1 MRKVERQKLIMKII
15 GEKVISTLGQLQ
27 KELKGEGVSV
37 DTATISRDVRELG
50 LVRGADE
57 TGMLRYTAPGQPA
70 VAATPAKALTSRFV
84 REIDWSGNI
93 IVIKTLSGTA
103 AMVGEILDKLKW
115 KQICGTVAGDN
126 TLIVVVTRNYSAAD
140 VASKLKREVFK

>member
-1 MRKVERQKLIMKII
+1 MTKVDRQRLITKII

-27 KELKGEGVSV
+27 KELRAEGVSV

-57 TGMLRYTAPGQPA
+57 SGVIRYSAPGQPA
-70 VAATPAKALTSRFV
+70 LVQAPAKALTTKFV
-84 REIDWSGNI
+84 REVEWSGNI
-93 IVIKTLSGTA
+93 IIIKTLSGTA

-126 TLIVVVTRNYSAAD
+126 TLMVVVARNFAAAD
-140 VASKLKREVFK
+140 VVNKLKREVFK